1 MRTLNITFFALCAM
15 VTLALLFSKCGP
27 RNPSLSQLIL
37 GKWSI
42 DTLAIQDGN
51 DSPFMNTEGW
61 IKFHTDNTFDSEGEP
76 QGIIDGEWQID
87 EENGV
92 LSISVSQNLTQK
104 SIWDINIEKKK
115 MEWSNNT
122 TEVSLAMTKP

>member
-1 MRTLNITFFALCAM
+1 MRILNITFLALCAI
-15 VTLALLFSKCGP
+15 VSLALLFAECGP

-42 DTLAIQDGN
+42 DKLAIEDED
-51 DSPFMNTEGW
+51 DSPFINTQGW

-76 QGIIDGEWQID
+76 QGVIDGEWQID
-87 EENGV
+87 EENGI
-92 LSISVSQNLTQK
+92 LSITVSQNLTQK